1 METQQQLRHDLW
13 KLREMADTV
22 ERLYFENDGEVD
34 ENTEDWESFIAQ
46 DAEVSLRALVDF
58 VGECNDAIT
67 ATGREIERL
76 KERSDKFGRRVR
88 WAKERI
94 VEVMA
99 MLGKRKTDV
108 GNVEV
113 TVVKGSQRVVEEPG
127 ADVWM
132 LPEDCRRVVPE
143 QAKPDKKAIASRLKK
158 GERLPG
164 YELERG
170 PERLV
175 LK

>member
-1 METQQQLRHDLW
+1 MEQLRHELW
-13 KLREMADTV
+13 QLREMADTV
-22 ERLYFENDGEVD
+22 ERLYFENDGEID
-34 ENTEDWESFIAQ
+34 DSTEDFESFLAE
-46 DAEVSLRALVDF
+46 DANACLQALVDF
-58 VGECNDAIT
+58 VGECNDAIE
-67 ATGREIERL
+67 ATKREIERL

-94 VEVMA
+94 VEVMTL
-99 MLGKRKTDV
+99 LGKRKADV

-113 TVVKGSQRVVEEPG
+113 TVAKGSQRVVEEPG
-127 ADVWM
+127 ADPWM
-132 LPEDCRRVVPE
+132 LPEDCRRVIPE
-143 QAKPDKKAIASRLKK
+143 TAKPDKKAIAARLKK

-175 LK
+175 MK